1 MAKAQI
7 LLEAEPLRLLEVPQL
22 VQAMGN
28 IAAKSNYIEL
38 LKWNFLYIFQ
48 SQAQNTM

>member
-22 VQAMGN
+22 VQTMGN
-28 IAAKSNYIEL
+28 IAEMKLSLHLSESSTKHYVVAKKYFN
-38 LKWNFLYIFQ
+38 
-48 SQAQNTM
+48 